1 MNHIISI
8 EHFLKVK
15 SHYRYR
21 MLSQGQTIL
30 SLQNILPRSNLII
43 STKHFTKVK
52 PHYFYKMFS
61 QGQTS
66 ISLQNILSR
75 SNHIISTHGQT
86 SLSLQNVFPRS
97 NHIIS
102 TKPFLKVEPH
112 YLYETFFQE
121 WKSIFRRSNI
131 SSKHSLKV
139 KQFHKVEPCPFCFV
153 RLVDIGGIVDH
164 PCL

>member
-1 MNHIISI
+1 VNHIISI

-21 MLSQGQTIL
+21 MFSQGQTIL

-66 ISLQNILSR
+66 ISLQNIFPR
-75 SNHIISTHGQT
+75 SNLNITTKHFIKVKPHYLYPRSNLIISTKCFPKVKPHYFYKTLSQGRT
-86 SLSLQNVFPRS
+86 SLSLWNFFPRM
-97 NHIIS
+97 
-102 TKPFLKVEPH
+102 K
-112 YLYETFFQE
+112 
-121 WKSIFRRSNI
+121 
-131 SSKHSLKV
+131 KHFPKV
-139 KQFHKVEPCPFCFV
+139 KHLFKTLPQGQT
-153 RLVDIGGIVDH
+153 IS
-164 PCL
+164 